1 MTLRAENSS
10 YVVLYSHIDEIRAIT
25 VSKEVL
31 LIAGKVL
38 RMFKRLDPPGRFLVP
53 ADAGWV
59 VASPRTALR
68 VTLRYFK
75 ALRSTGSGCPE
86 VARLALAVTSDRPGV
101 EVGTVRREYILVL
114 ILFSCYRFALLCDQ
128 GCIVFAISWLLGV

>member
-59 VASPRTALR
+59 VDTILMLP
-68 VTLRYFK
+68 VCF
-75 ALRSTGSGCPE
+75 ALRSRMHRVCN
-86 VARLALAVTSDRPGV
+86 
-101 EVGTVRREYILVL
+101 
-114 ILFSCYRFALLCDQ
+114 
-128 GCIVFAISWLLGV
+128 